1 MTMSLGTRLRTT
13 LFGESH
19 GEVVGA
25 LLEGVPAGLKIDE
38 KMMKE
43 DLIRRRPG
51 RRGLSSRTESDV
63 VEIVSG
69 VYDGKATGWPILLLC
84 NNNDA
89 NSSDYTFLPDHPRPG
104 HADLGETVRSGGA
117 ADLRGGGIHS
127 GRLTLGLVAAGGI
140 ARGITELAGFSVM
153 AHCASVGEE
162 DALPLSE
169 LLEDGVKP
177 EVSSRAEN
185 NAAADVAN
193 RLNCFDIGAASR
205 FENIIDAARRD
216 KDSIGSTVEAAI
228 RGVQLGLGEPWFDG
242 IEPAL
247 ARGLMAIPG
256 ARAVEFGRGVISSS
270 MRGSDHNDVW
280 QAGKNGRK
288 GEAELSLGADGALAG
303 MATGAAIRIIVHFKP
318 PSSIALEQ
326 NTLHLPSSEERPL
339 EVKGRHDPVLAPRAA
354 PVVEAVT
361 RLVMADLWLRRRNT
375 VDEV

>member
-25 LLEGVPAGLKIDE
+25 LLEGVPAGLIIDE
-38 KMMKE
+38 KQMKK
-43 DLIRRRPG
+43 DLERRRPG

-69 VYDGKATGWPILLLC
+69 VFDGKATGWPILLLC
-84 NNNDA
+84 RNNDA

-117 ADLRGGGIHS
+117 ADLRGGGVHS

-140 ARGITELAGFSVM
+140 ARGIADLAKFSVM
-153 AHCASVGEE
+153 AHCASVGDE
-162 DALPLSE
+162 DASPLSE
-169 LLEDGVKP
+169 LLDGEGKLEDS
-177 EVSSRAEN
+177 ERNENETAE
-185 NAAADVAN
+185 AAAS
-193 RLNCFDIGAASR
+193 RLNCYDTDAAER
-205 FENIIDAARRD
+205 FEGIIVAARRD
-216 KDSIGSTVEAAI
+216 KDSIGSTVEALVH
-228 RGVQLGLGEPWFDG
+228 GVQLGLGEPWFDG

-270 MRGSDHNDVW
+270 MRGGEHNDAW
-280 QAGKNGRK
+280 QASHDGRS
-288 GEAELSLGADGALAG
+288 GQAELEVGADGALGG

-318 PSSIALEQ
+318 PSSIAAQQ
-326 NTLHLPSSEERPL
+326 NTLHLPSGEQRHL

-361 RLVMADLWLRRRNT
+361 RLVMADLWLRRRHT